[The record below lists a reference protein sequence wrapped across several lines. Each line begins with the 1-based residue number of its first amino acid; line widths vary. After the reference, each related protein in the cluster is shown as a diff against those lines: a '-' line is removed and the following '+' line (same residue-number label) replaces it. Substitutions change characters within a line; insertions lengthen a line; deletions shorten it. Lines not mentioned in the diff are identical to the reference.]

1 MKLPLHLFTAI
12 AATAI
17 GLSACDYGGYE
28 PNDPARLVPRT
39 VDEDA
44 SLPSINVNGTKL
56 HAETFGDPQNPILI
70 VLHGGPG
77 ADYRYLLNC
86 KEFAPQ
92 GYFVVFYD
100 QRGSGLSQRHPKSLY
115 TLKTHEDDLGA
126 VIRYYRRSPAQ
137 KVFLLGHSW
146 GGMLATAYVNSN
158 PTVING
164 LIIGEPGGFVWKD
177 VKDYIKR
184 SRDFSKV
191 SESLN
196 DVTYVDQFFTG
207 RKDQHQILDYKFML
221 LTEADGASDSPV
233 GNEASLPYW
242 RAGAVVL
249 YALLDLGDELKPDWT
264 TNLAQFRTRVLFVY
278 SQNNRAYGEA
288 HARKV
293 SGAFP
298 NVQLERINDVG
309 HGMLSF
315 PRGFAN
321 FFPLALTY
329 LNGLR

>member
-1 MKLPLHLFTAI
+1 MKLPIHLCAAI

-17 GLSACDYGGYE
+17 GLSACDYDGYE
-28 PNDPARLVPRT
+28 PNDTGRLVPRT

-56 HAETFGDPQNPILI
+56 HAETFGDPQNPMLI
-70 VLHGGPG
+70 VIHGGPG

-86 KEFAPQ
+86 KEFAKE

-115 TLKTHEDDLGA
+115 TLKTLEDDLGA

-146 GGMLATAYVNSN
+146 GGMLAAAFVNSN
-158 PTVING
+158 PTVVNG
-164 LIIGEPGGFVWKD
+164 LIIGEAGGLVWKD
-177 VKDYIKR
+177 VEDYVAR
-184 SRDFSKV
+184 SRDFGLF

-196 DVTYVDQFFTG
+196 NATYLDQFFTG
-207 RKDQHQILDYKFML
+207 RKNQHQILDYKFGL
-221 LTEADGASDSPV
+221 LTETDGANDSPV

-242 RAGAVVL
+242 RAGAVVFDAL
-249 YALLDLGDELKPDWT
+249 YDLGDKLKPDWT
-264 TNLAQFRTRVLFVY
+264 ANLGQFRTRVLFVY
-278 SQNNRAYGEA
+278 SQNNKAFGEA

-298 NVQLERINDVG
+298 NVQLERINDAG
-309 HGMLSF
+309 HDMLSF

>member
-1 MKLPLHLFTAI
+1 MKRCIPLSLAI
-12 AATAI
+12 AALAI
-17 GLSACDYGGYE
+17 GLSACDYDGYE
-28 PNDPARLVPRT
+28 PNDPGRLVPRT

-44 SLPSINVNGTKL
+44 SLPSISVNGTKL

-70 VLHGGPG
+70 VIHGGPG

-86 KEFAPQ
+86 RAFAAQ

-100 QRGSGLSQRHPKSLY
+100 QRGAGLSQRHPKSLY
-115 TLKTHEDDLGA
+115 TLKTPEDDLGA

-137 KVFLLGHSW
+137 RVFLLGHSW
-146 GGMLATAYVNSN
+146 GGMLAAAFVNSN

-164 LIIGEPGGFVWKD
+164 LIVGEPGGLVWKD
-177 VKDYIKR
+177 VEDYITR
-184 SRDFSKV
+184 SRDFGLL
-191 SESLN
+191 SETLN
-196 DVTYVDQFFTG
+196 NATYVDQFFTG
-207 RKDQHQILDYKFML
+207 RKDQHQILDYKFAL
-221 LTEADGASDSPV
+221 LTATDGTSNNPV

-242 RAGAVVL
+242 RAGAVTFDAL
-249 YALLDLGDELKPDWT
+249 YTLGDKLKPDWT
-264 TNLAQFRTRVLFVY
+264 TNLSQFRTRVLFVY

-298 NVQLERINDVG
+298 NVQLERIDDAG
-309 HGMLSF
+309 HDMISF

-321 FFPLALTY
+321 FFPVALTY